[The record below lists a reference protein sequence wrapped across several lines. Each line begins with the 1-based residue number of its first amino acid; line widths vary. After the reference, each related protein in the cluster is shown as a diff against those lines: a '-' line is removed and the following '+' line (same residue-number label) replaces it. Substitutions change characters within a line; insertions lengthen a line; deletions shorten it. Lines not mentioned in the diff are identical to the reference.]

1 MATRIAQNAHEH
13 SVNRGEV
20 LRPIL
25 GAMRLR
31 RTHPDRAQATAQTTE
46 LAVAAERNRI
56 AREMHDI
63 VAHSL
68 SVIVIQAD
76 GGRLAAATDP
86 EAAQRALATIAE
98 TGRAAL
104 ADTRR
109 ILGLLRGTDQ
119 AERSPVPESGSVDE
133 LVTTVRD
140 AGLDVAHVQTGT
152 PRHLPPA
159 VGAAV
164 HRIAQESLT
173 NVLKHAGTGARAVVS
188 EVWHDT
194 GFRLVVTNT
203 GGTVTTATPRWGIA
217 AATPRRGTAVA
228 PGPGHGLVGMTERAE
243 LFGGTLAAAPTDDG
257 GFRVQVDLPYP
268 DDDQW
273 ETHDHP
279 DP

>member
-1 MATRIAQNAHEH
+1 
-13 SVNRGEV
+13 
-20 LRPIL
+20 
-25 GAMRLR
+25 MRLR
-31 RTHPDRAQATAQTTE
+31 RSPTVDRAQTTE

-86 EAAQRALATIAE
+86 EAAQRALVTIAE

-109 ILGLLRGTDQ
+109 ILGLLRSTDQ
-119 AERSPVPESGSVDE
+119 ADRAPVPETSSVDE
-133 LVTTVRD
+133 LVATVRA
-140 AGLDVAHVQTGT
+140 AGLDVAHVQTGS

-159 VGAAV
+159 VGTAV

-173 NVLKHAGTGARAVVS
+173 NVLKHAGTGVRAVVS
-188 EVWHDT
+188 EVWHDS

-203 GGTVTTATPRWGIA
+203 PGASTPKGSA
-217 AATPRRGTAVA
+217 S
-228 PGPGHGLVGMTERAE
+228 PGHGIVGMRERAE
-243 LFGGTLAAAPTDDG
+243 LFGGTLTAGPADNG
-257 GFRVQVDLPYP
+257 GFCVRADLPYP

-273 ETHDHP
+273 ESDE
-279 DP
+279 

>member
-1 MATRIAQNAHEH
+1 
-13 SVNRGEV
+13 
-20 LRPIL
+20 
-25 GAMRLR
+25 MRLR
-31 RTHPDRAQATAQTTE
+31 RTRPDRAQTAAQATE
-46 LAVAAERNRI
+46 LAVSAERNRI

-86 EAAQRALATIAE
+86 EAAQRALTTIAE

-119 AERSPVPESGSVDE
+119 AERAPVPESGSVDE
-133 LVTTVRD
+133 LVATVRE

-173 NVLKHAGTGARAVVS
+173 NVLKHAGPGARAVVS
-188 EVWHDT
+188 EVWHDA

-203 GGTVTTATPRWGIA
+203 GKVVSTPI
-217 AATPRRGTAVA
+217 RGLSILGRSPA

-243 LFGGTLAAAPTDDG
+243 LFGGTLVAGPTDGG

-268 DDDQW
+268 DPY
-273 ETHDHP
+273 THP
-279 DP
+279 DQYGDP

>member
-1 MATRIAQNAHEH
+1 
-13 SVNRGEV
+13 
-20 LRPIL
+20 
-25 GAMRLR
+25 MRLR
-31 RTHPDRAQATAQTTE
+31 RPTPTSDAQATE

-56 AREMHDI
+56 ARDMHDI

-76 GGRLAAATDP
+76 GGRLAAANDP

-119 AERSPVPESGSVDE
+119 AERAPVPESGSIDE
-133 LVTTVRD
+133 LVATVRA
-140 AGLDVAHVQTGT
+140 AGLDVAHVQTGA

-203 GGTVTTATPRWGIA
+203 PGASVTPA
-217 AATPRRGTAVA
+217 RGTPTPWRGIMTTTRAVA
-228 PGPGHGLVGMTERAE
+228 TTGHGLIGMTERAE
-243 LFGGTLAAAPTDDG
+243 LFGGTLAAGPTDDG

-273 ETHDHP
+273 ETHD
-279 DP
+279 

>member
-1 MATRIAQNAHEH
+1 
-13 SVNRGEV
+13 
-20 LRPIL
+20 
-25 GAMRLR
+25 MRLR
-31 RTHPDRAQATAQTTE
+31 RIHLDCTHARTQDQTTE

-86 EAAQRALATIAE
+86 EAAERALATIAE

-119 AERSPVPESGSVDE
+119 AERMPVGESGSIDE
-133 LVTTVRD
+133 LVATVRA
-140 AGLDVAHVQTGT
+140 AGLEVAHVQTGM

-164 HRIAQESLT
+164 HRIVQESLT
-173 NVLKHAGTGARAVVS
+173 NVLKHAGTGARAMVS
-188 EVWHDT
+188 EVWHAT
-194 GFRLVVTNT
+194 GLRLVVTNT
-203 GGTVTTATPRWGIA
+203 AGKVSTATPIKGTSLLGIRTHQA
-217 AATPRRGTAVA
+217 AGT
-228 PGPGHGLVGMTERAE
+228 GHGLVGMTERAE
-243 LFGGTLAAAPTDDG
+243 LFGGTLTAAGTPDG

-273 ETHDHP
+273 EPHD
-279 DP
+279 

>member
-1 MATRIAQNAHEH
+1 
-13 SVNRGEV
+13 
-20 LRPIL
+20 
-25 GAMRLR
+25 MRLR
-31 RTHPDRAQATAQTTE
+31 RTHPDRAQATAQATE

-86 EAAQRALATIAE
+86 EAAQRALTTIAE

-119 AERSPVPESGSVDE
+119 AARTPVPDAGSVTD
-133 LVTTVRD
+133 LVATVRA
-140 AGLDVAHVQTGT
+140 AGLEVAHVQTGT
-152 PRHLPPA
+152 PRPLPPA

-173 NVLKHAGTGARAVVS
+173 NVLRHAGTEARTVVS

-203 GGTVTTATPRWGIA
+203 A
-217 AATPRRGTAVA
+217 GTAVTSTPARGMSALGRGSAA
-228 PGPGHGLVGMTERAE
+228 PGRGHGLVGMTERAE

-273 ETHDHP
+273 ESHD
-279 DP
+279 

>member
-1 MATRIAQNAHEH
+1 
-13 SVNRGEV
+13 
-20 LRPIL
+20 
-25 GAMRLR
+25 MRLR
-31 RTHPDRAQATAQTTE
+31 RTPRLDRAQTTE

-86 EAAQRALATIAE
+86 DAAERALVTIAE

-109 ILGLLRGTDQ
+109 ILGLLRGTDE
-119 AERSPVPESGSVDE
+119 AERAPLPQSGAVDE
-133 LVTTVRD
+133 LVATVRS

-152 PRHLPPA
+152 PHLLPPG

-173 NVLKHAGTGARAVVS
+173 NILKHGGTGTRALVS
-188 EVWHDT
+188 EVWHET

-203 GGTVTTATPRWGIA
+203 AGGAVHA
-217 AATPRRGTAVA
+217 RGSS
-228 PGPGHGLVGMTERAE
+228 PGHGLVGMTERAE
-243 LFGGTLAAAPTDDG
+243 LFGGTLVAAPTDDG

-273 ETHDHP
+273 ETHG
-279 DP
+279 

>member
-1 MATRIAQNAHEH
+1 
-13 SVNRGEV
+13 
-20 LRPIL
+20 
-25 GAMRLR
+25 MRLR
-31 RTHPDRAQATAQTTE
+31 RSPKPDRAQTTE

-76 GGRLAAATDP
+76 GGRLAAANDP
-86 EAAQRALATIAE
+86 EAAQRALVTIAE

-109 ILGLLRGTDQ
+109 ILGLLRGTDE
-119 AERSPVPESGSVDE
+119 AERTPVPDTSSVDE
-133 LVTTVRD
+133 LVATVQA
-140 AGLDVAHVQTGT
+140 AGLDVAHVQTGV

-159 VGAAV
+159 VGTAV

-173 NVLKHAGTGARAVVS
+173 NVLKHAGPGTRAVVS

-203 GGTVTTATPRWGIA
+203 AGANPSVRSPI
-217 AATPRRGTAVA
+217 
-228 PGPGHGLVGMTERAE
+228 PGHGLVGMRERAE
-243 LFGGTLAAAPTDDG
+243 LFGGTLSAGPTDDG
-257 GFRVQVDLPYP
+257 GFRVRADVPYP
-268 DDDQW
+268 DDNQW
-273 ETHDHP
+273 ERP
-279 DP
+279 

>member
-1 MATRIAQNAHEH
+1 
-13 SVNRGEV
+13 
-20 LRPIL
+20 
-25 GAMRLR
+25 MRLR
-31 RTHPDRAQATAQTTE
+31 RTHPDRAQAVTQATE

-109 ILGLLRGTDQ
+109 ILGLLRGSDQ
-119 AERSPVPESGSVDE
+119 AERAPVPGSGSVDE
-133 LVTTVRD
+133 LVATVRE
-140 AGLDVAHVQTGT
+140 AGLDVAHVQTGV
-152 PRHLPPA
+152 PRPLPPA

-173 NVLKHAGTGARAVVS
+173 NVLKHAGPGARTVVS

-203 GGTVTTATPRWGIA
+203 V
-217 AATPRRGTAVA
+217 GTAVTSTPVRGTSVPGRAPIA

-243 LFGGTLAAAPTDDG
+243 LFGGTLVAAPTDG

-273 ETHDHP
+273 ETD
-279 DP
+279 D